1 MHKILIVEDDIDL
14 ASVLQMNLTSKGF
27 EVFIAHDAIHGTTL
41 THNEKPNLIILD
53 INLPAGGG
61 LTMLKNIKVSINTKT
76 IPVII
81 LSGSEDEDLIHQ
93 VLHGGVEDYIK
104 KPYDL
109 EDLYTR
115 IKHILH
121 ITKQS

>member
-14 ASVLQMNLTSKGF
+14 AAVLQMNLTSKGF
-27 EVFIAHDAIHGTTL
+27 EVFVAHDALQGTTL

-61 LTMLKNIKVSINTKT
+61 LTMLKNIKVSINTKS

-81 LSGSEDEDLIHQ
+81 LSGSEDENLIHQ
-93 VLHGGVEDYIK
+93 VLHGGVEDYVK

-109 EDLYTR
+109 EDLYIR
-115 IKHILH
+115 IKHVLH
-121 ITKQS
+121 ITK